1 MPISTQTI
9 QLSSNTAHFTIPNT
23 ELSILIPKQAVTLPT
38 LSLLQNR
45 GLPISAGGEGYDR
58 SQNNAKPIALT
69 QIKQGRLKSFQTALF
84 YTHSNKVSCRSGE
97 PQTVC
102 TCGKAGRQRSQVIC
116 LNRHHSIDGLHA
128 AQSAG
133 LPALGI
139 IRPCPA
145 KRAIHSTSARPRR
158 GRVPSVPPATF
169 RQTGCRW
176 RGQSVRLG
184 AVGKIAPAHA
194 LEQR

>member
-1 MPISTQTI
+1 MDWYDY
-9 QLSSNTAHFTIPNT
+9 T

-84 YTHSNKVSCRSGE
+84 DTHSNKVSCRSGE

-133 LPALGI
+133 LP
-139 IRPCPA
+139 
-145 KRAIHSTSARPRR
+145 
-158 GRVPSVPPATF
+158 TF
-169 RQTGCRW
+169 RIIQALPSKASDTSHKRSAKAGSSAQCATSDISSNGLPLARTIGSAW
-176 RGQSVRLG
+176 LQS
-184 AVGKIAPAHA
+184 AK
-194 LEQR
+194 

>member
-133 LPALGI
+133 LP
-139 IRPCPA
+139 
-145 KRAIHSTSARPRR
+145 
-158 GRVPSVPPATF
+158 TF
-169 RQTGCRW
+169 RIIQALPSKASDTSHKRSAKAGSSAQCATSDISSNGLPLARTI
-176 RGQSVRLG
+176 GSASLQS
-184 AVGKIAPAHA
+184 AK
-194 LEQR
+194 